1 MEGFLFDSD
10 DMMFDADSSDMDFDD
25 SNLSD
30 WGDDLDFTDDTPL
43 IESEESDGRWTN
55 HGEQVSFGKNHYSD
69 AEIDRMK
76 SDVERA
82 EHEVICRK
90 NDMKNWESK
99 VSLNDTKAHR
109 ENGDYAHAVERLN
122 EAIARYNEAV
132 SKCNDAKSK
141 LNNAL

>member
-30 WGDDLDFTDDTPL
+30 WGDGVDFTDDAPL
-43 IESEESDGRWTN
+43 IESEESDERWTN
-55 HGEQVSFGKNHYSD
+55 HGDQISFGKNDYSD
-69 AEIDRMK
+69 AEISRMK

-82 EHEVICRK
+82 EYDVTCAK
-90 NDMKNWESK
+90 NEMKNWESK
-99 VSLNDTKAHR
+99 VSLNDTKEHR
-109 ENGDYAHAVERLN
+109 ENGDYEHAVQKLN
-122 EAIARYNEAV
+122 EAIAHYNDAV
-132 SKCNDAKSK
+132 SKCNSAKAK